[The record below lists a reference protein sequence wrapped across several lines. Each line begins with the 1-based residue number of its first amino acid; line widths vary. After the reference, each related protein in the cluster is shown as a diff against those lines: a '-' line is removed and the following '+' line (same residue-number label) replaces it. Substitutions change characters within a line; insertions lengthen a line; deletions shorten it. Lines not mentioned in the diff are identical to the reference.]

1 MIWVN
6 ADAFTGP
13 DGVNMNAAHK
23 VKVNSSRRLA
33 HAKELH
39 VEADAARERSAE
51 RKQVAKQARSIAE
64 QLRGEAVKASAEA
77 FSRARSESV
86 LEMAERHVAEADR
99 HVEHQ
104 RQLIE
109 VLIRDKHERM
119 LEHARKVLEL
129 LEQSRKLARA
139 HLALEREFHRS
150 RG

>member
-13 DGVNMNAAHK
+13 DGVNMNGADK
-23 VKVNSSRRLA
+23 LKENSSRRLA
-33 HAKELH
+33 HARELH
-39 VEADAARERSAE
+39 EEADAARERSAE
-51 RKQVAKQARSIAE
+51 RKQVARQARGIAE
-64 QLRGEAVKASAEA
+64 QLHGESVKASAEA

-104 RQLIE
+104 RHLIE
-109 VLIRDKHERM
+109 ELIRDKHERM
-119 LEHARKVLEL
+119 LEHARKVLAL
-129 LEQSRKLARA
+129 LEQSRELART

-150 RG
+150 RS